1 MRMTLETTTPTRRG
15 LLAAYAEQ
23 TGVAFPAES

>member
-1 MRMTLETTTPTRRG
+1 VNELVHDTQAQDR

-23 TGVAFPAES
+23 TGVAFPTES